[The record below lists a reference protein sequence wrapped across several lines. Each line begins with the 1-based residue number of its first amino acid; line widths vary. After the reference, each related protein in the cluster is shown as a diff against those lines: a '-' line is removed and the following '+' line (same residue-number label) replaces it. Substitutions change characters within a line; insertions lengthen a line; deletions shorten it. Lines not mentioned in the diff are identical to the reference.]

1 MKKSLLVL
9 GVAVAA
15 LASCTNEEVTEVA
28 QNRVIGFNSFV
39 NNATKATDVETAGLT
54 DFYVFGSYDN
64 DASIVFS
71 NTKVTGTNGGTYTP
85 ENTAYWQ
92 QDKSYT
98 FAAYADGNGG
108 QLTTTD
114 KVSFANGT
122 LSISNYS
129 VDNTKDLIAATATA
143 TGPAAGSDQSVGLT
157 FKHLLSKVKFTFTTK
172 ASPEGYR
179 MEVSNLTFDGI
190 KTGASCAFSNNTIST
205 AWTGTNGDYTVATL
219 DDYAVEGGSKATEE
233 IFVIP
238 QSNAAITA
246 SFTVTVY
253 DEKTGT
259 QIATNSYSN
268 VSLAVPDDNLWTNGY
283 AYNYTA
289 TINPDDV
296 DDQLK
301 PITFTVTEV
310 DEWVPASDQPLTVN

>member
-1 MKKSLLVL
+1 MKKSLFVL

-39 NNATKATDVETAGLT
+39 NNATKATDVETTNLT

-71 NTKVTGTNGGTYTP
+71 NTKVTGANEDIYTP
-85 ENTAYWQ
+85 ATTAYWQ
-92 QDKSYT
+92 TGKNYA

-114 KVSFANGT
+114 NVSFANGT
-122 LSISNYS
+122 LSISDYS
-129 VDNTKDLIAATATA
+129 VDNTKDLIAATATETA
-143 TGPAAGSDQSVGLT
+143 PAAGSDKSVGLT
-157 FKHLLSKVKFTFTTK
+157 FKHLLSKVKFTFTTV

-179 MEVSNLTFDGI
+179 MEVSNLKFNGI
-190 KTGASCAFSNNTIST
+190 KTGASCTFSNNSIST
-205 AWTGTNGDYTVATL
+205 AWSGTTGEYTVATL
-219 DDYAVEGGSKATEE
+219 NDYAVTGGSAATEE

-253 DEKTGT
+253 DQETDT
-259 QIATNSYSN
+259 QIATKPYSN
-268 VSLAVPDDNLWTNGY
+268 VSLAVPDNNAWTNGY

-296 DDQLK
+296 NDQLES
-301 PITFTVTEV
+301 ITFTVTEV
-310 DEWVPASDQPLTVN
+310 DEWDPASNQLLTVN

>member
-1 MKKSLLVL
+1 MKKSLFVL

-28 QNRVIGFNSFV
+28 QNRAIGFNSFLG
-39 NNATKATDVETAGLT
+39 NKTKATDVETADLT

-85 ENTAYWQ
+85 ATTAYWQ
-92 QDKSYT
+92 TGKNYA

-108 QLTTTD
+108 QLTNGI
-114 KVSFANGT
+114 SFANGA

-129 VDNTKDLIAATATA
+129 VDNAKDLIAATATA
-143 TGPAAGSDQSVGLT
+143 TAPAAGSDNQSVPLT
-157 FKHLLSKVKFTFTTK
+157 FYHLLSKVKFTFTTV

-179 MEVSNLTFDGI
+179 MEVSNLKFNGI
-190 KTGASCAFSNNTIST
+190 KTGASCTFSNNSIST
-205 AWTGTNGDYTVATL
+205 AWSGTTGEYTVATL
-219 DDYAVEGGSKATEE
+219 NDYAVTGGSAATEE

-238 QSNAAITA
+238 QNNAAITA

-253 DEKTGT
+253 DQETDT
-259 QIATNSYSN
+259 QIATKPYSN
-268 VSLAVPDDNLWTNGY
+268 VSLAVPDNNAWTNGY

-289 TINPDDV
+289 IINPDDV
-296 DDQLK
+296 NDQLES
-301 PITFTVTEV
+301 ITFTVTEV
-310 DEWVPASDQPLTVN
+310 DEWAPASNQPLTVN